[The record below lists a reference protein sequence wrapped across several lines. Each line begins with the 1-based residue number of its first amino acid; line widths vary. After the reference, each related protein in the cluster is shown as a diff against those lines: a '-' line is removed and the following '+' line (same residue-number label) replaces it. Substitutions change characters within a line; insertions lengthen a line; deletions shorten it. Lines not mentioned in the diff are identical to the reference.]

1 MGALHSMDLSKA
13 LNINVIKLA
22 SVFHLILVCRGA
34 LYARPGTVTNAAA
47 GQTVMFPIEHQSN
60 KDQYNVTFR
69 LTFPQLFNI
78 FTWTSNNPDNLH
90 IVHPQYKHRT
100 TIKNGSVVLDDIQV
114 SDSGEYKIRTNYY
127 GIELKKHDQST
138 FMIRVFEP
146 VSQPVANKLSHG
158 QNAPNV
164 TLICSVS
171 NGIAVMIYWEKISL
185 SGVII
190 ETYTN
195 TSLVIDCATEEEQ
208 HEYRCIA
215 KNPISN
221 ASSSKISIN
230 SCNTR
235 NLNDNRN
242 YLMILIPL
250 VMMATLLFAFLQYFS
265 NRCPNDES

>member
-1 MGALHSMDLSKA
+1 MELPET
-13 LNINVIKLA
+13 LNISIFKLV

-60 KDQYNVTFR
+60 EDQYDVTFR

-78 FTWTSNNPDNLH
+78 FIWTSNNPDNLH
-90 IVHPQYKHRT
+90 IVHPHYKHRT
-100 TIKNGSVVLDDIQV
+100 TIKNGSVVLYDMQV
-114 SDSGEYKIRTNYY
+114 SDNGEYQIRTDYY
-127 GIELKKHDQST
+127 GVELKNHDQST
-138 FMIRVFEP
+138 FTIQVFEP
-146 VSQPVANKLSHG
+146 VSQPVAKTFSHG
-158 QNAPNV
+158 QNAPNI
-164 TLICSVS
+164 TLNCSVS
-171 NGIAVMIYWEKISL
+171 NAKAVMIYWEKISF

-195 TSLVIDCATEEEQ
+195 SSLVVDCATEDEQ
-208 HEYRCIA
+208 YEYRCIA

-221 ASSSKISIN
+221 ASSSEISIN

-235 NLNDNRN
+235 NLNDKRN

-250 VMMATLLFAFLQYFS
+250 VMMMMAISLLAFAKCF
-265 NRCPNDES
+265 PNQ